1 MAPPT
6 TNPSP
11 SLRPKAEYS
20 RPGVSGHSTAL
31 CGVGASLGGGADR
44 DPSRHLSQVGRGRQA
59 EAAEPGPCASHWG
72 DPLPTFP
79 LQLLPQSQH
88 FIPPARSFTTAD
100 REPFA
105 LSQDPLATSWCPKGL
120 SLLLN
125 VSKSDTTRLSAAGGP
140 TPIPCWPLT
149 VSAEQPRHAADA
161 QFLSTFLP
169 NLSGCP
175 PSSGVLALT
184 PGEGAEALPIA
195 CHPPTPSRL
204 VVHSAPSTALLA

>member
-1 MAPPT
+1 M
-6 TNPSP
+6 NWRS
-11 SLRPKAEYS
+11 
-20 RPGVSGHSTAL
+20 
-31 CGVGASLGGGADR
+31 
-44 DPSRHLSQVGRGRQA
+44 
-59 EAAEPGPCASHWG
+59 
-72 DPLPTFP
+72 
-79 LQLLPQSQH
+79 LQLLPQPQH
-88 FIPPARSFTTAD
+88 FIPPARSFTTTD

-125 VSKSDTTRLSAAGGP
+125 VSKSNTTRLSAAGGP

-169 NLSGCP
+169 NLSGRP

-195 CHPPTPSRL
+195 CHPPTPSRP
-204 VVHSAPSTALLA
+204 VVHSAPSAALSA